1 MQDGAAAAA
10 VEVTGMDRVREML
23 AVSERSHRVTCSDPD
38 DPSRRT
44 LYSDTV
50 DLARA
55 LEAVE
60 EIIASAEERYGPAGA
75 ALGEEIMQAIAGA
88 VELDESVR
96 FVPGRGWR

>member
-1 MQDGAAAAA
+1 MQGESAAT
-10 VEVTGMDRVREML
+10 EVKGMDRVREML
-23 AVSERSHRVTCSDPD
+23 AAGERSHRVTCSDPN

-60 EIIASAEERYGPAGA
+60 AVVAAAEERYGDAGA
-75 ALGEEIMQAIAGA
+75 ALGGEILQAITDA
-88 VELDESVR
+88 VELHESVR
-96 FVPGRGWR
+96 FVPGRGRRY

>member
-1 MQDGAAAAA
+1 MQDDTAAE
-10 VEVTGMDRVREML
+10 EVKGMDRVREML
-23 AVSERSHRVTCSDPD
+23 VVSERSHRVTCSNPD

-55 LEAVE
+55 LETVE
-60 EIIASAEERYGPAGA
+60 GIVTSAEERYGPAGA
-75 ALGEEIMQAIAGA
+75 ALGEEIMQAIARA

-96 FVPGRGWR
+96 FVPGRGQRF